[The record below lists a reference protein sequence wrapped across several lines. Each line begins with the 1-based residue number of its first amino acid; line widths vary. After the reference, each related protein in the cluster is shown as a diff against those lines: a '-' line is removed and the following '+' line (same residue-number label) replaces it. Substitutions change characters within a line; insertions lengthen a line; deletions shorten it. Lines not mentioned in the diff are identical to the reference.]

1 MTTPTRPS
9 IADLFRS
16 VAHAVPEREAI
27 VHRSLRRTYA
37 ELYDRGER
45 LAGLLAARGL
55 GAHRERD
62 GLQAHESG
70 QDHLALLL
78 HNGPEYAEA
87 CLGAFASRVAP
98 FNVNYRYTAAELK
111 NLFADARPAVVVYHA
126 TLAPTLADVLDEL
139 VGAPLLLQVADDSG
153 NPLLPGALDY
163 EEALAAA
170 PSHGSR
176 PATSPDDL
184 YIIYTGGTTGMPK
197 GTLWSQYGIWR
208 ATLGGAAF
216 PEEVTAA
223 DVALA
228 AAATPGRRVLGAAPF
243 MHGAG
248 GWQLL
253 ATLLSGGLIAIP
265 DRVHRLDAADVCAL
279 IERER
284 LETCALVGEAFARP
298 VADEMERRT
307 YDFSSVRAFVVGGG
321 ATSPGTKERLLA
333 ALGDRAVLS
342 DGAGATETGRII
354 QADLTLGEKAEPG
367 VFALTPRACVLD
379 HARTRTL
386 EPGEPEI
393 GWLAAH
399 EPLPFGYL
407 GDPVKTAATFPVVA
421 GRRMAVP
428 GDLAELRADGRLVLR
443 GRAAT
448 TINSGGEKIF
458 AEEVERALFTHPAV
472 RDVLVL
478 GRPSERWGEEVVALV
493 LLEAEADDDQ
503 LRGQAARQLA
513 RYKLPKEFVR
523 VPEIRRSPAG
533 KADYV
538 WARSVVE
545 TVAKGKT

>member
-16 VAHAVPEREAI
+16 VARAVPEREAI

-37 ELYDRGER
+37 ELHDRVER

-62 GLQAHESG
+62 ALQAHESG

-87 CLGAFASRVAP
+87 TLGAFAARLAP
-98 FNVNYRYTAAELK
+98 FNVNYRYTPVELEK
-111 NLFADARPAVVVYHA
+111 LFGDARPAVVVYHA
-126 TLAPTLADVLDEL
+126 AFAPALAQVLDRL
-139 VGAPLLLQVADDSG
+139 VDAPLLLQVADDSG

-163 EEALAAA
+163 EEALAGASGEWHA
-170 PSHGSR
+170 
-176 PATSPDDL
+176 PATRPDDL

-197 GTLWSQYGIWR
+197 GTLWGQHGIWR

-216 PEEVTAA
+216 PEDVTAES
-223 DVALA
+223 VALTA
-228 AAATPGRRVLGAAPF
+228 AASPGRRVLGAAPF

-253 ATLLSGGLIAIP
+253 GTLLGGGLIAVP
-265 DRVHRLDAADVCAL
+265 DVVHRLDAADVCAL

-298 VADEMERRT
+298 VADELERRP
-307 YDFSSVRAFVVGGG
+307 YDLSSVTAFVVGGG
-321 ATSPGTKERLLA
+321 ATSPGTKERLLV
-333 ALGDRAVLS
+333 ALGDRAMLS
-342 DGAGATETGRII
+342 DGAGSTETGRII

-367 VFALTPRACVLD
+367 VFALSPRARVID
-379 HARTRTL
+379 HARSREL
-386 EPGEPEI
+386 KPGEGEI

-472 RDVLVL
+472 RDALVL

-493 LLEAEADDDQ
+493 LLDGDADDEQ
-503 LRGQAARQLA
+503 LRGRAAQLLA

-523 VPEIRRSPAG
+523 VVEIRRSPAG
-533 KADYV
+533 KADYA